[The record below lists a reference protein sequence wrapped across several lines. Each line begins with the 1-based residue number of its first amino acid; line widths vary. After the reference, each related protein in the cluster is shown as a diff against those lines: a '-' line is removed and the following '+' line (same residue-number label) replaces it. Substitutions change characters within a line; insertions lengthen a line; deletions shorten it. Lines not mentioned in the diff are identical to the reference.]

1 MKDFFSTIG
10 MDQQPVEYFF
20 GIYHLIYFLIFLLG
34 FVITFH
40 FLKKFDR
47 KKQDRIISIF
57 LIVILF
63 MKYSVEGIFIY
74 EYYNVFPA
82 LSKYAHPF
90 LDVNTFISFQLCGV
104 MNILL
109 PIVIWF
115 DIKPLKTFTFSTS
128 ILGGLAVVFYPVTV
142 LFGDPFIITMPMIR
156 SAVVHFF
163 LIFIPLFLIYRGD
176 VKIKGK
182 NWYQVAIG
190 ILSVAAWAMF
200 GNLFIDSEANNM
212 YLMVNPFLDGPVPI
226 LNQMPNGW
234 HVFTLAIAV
243 TIGYFIV
250 FQLAKLFSNLNIWFI
265 NKKNLN

>member
-10 MDQQPVEYFF
+10 MDQQPTEYFF
-20 GIYHLIYFLIFLLG
+20 GPYHLLYFFIFLLS
-34 FVITFH
+34 FALTFY
-40 FLKKFDR
+40 LLTKFNR
-47 KKQDRIISIF
+47 KWQNRIISIF
-57 LIVILF
+57 LILILF

-82 LSKYAHPF
+82 LSKYPHPF

-109 PIVIWF
+109 PIVVWF
-115 DIKPLKTFTFSTS
+115 DIKPLKTFTYLTS

-156 SAVVHFF
+156 SVVVHFF
-163 LIFIPLFLIYRGD
+163 LVLIPLFLIYRGD
-176 VKIKGK
+176 LKVKGK

-190 ILSVAAWAMF
+190 LLSVAAWAMI

-212 YLMVNPFLDGPVPI
+212 YLMVNPFLDGPIPV
-226 LNQMPNGW
+226 LNQTPNGW
-234 HVFTLAIAV
+234 HVFILAVAV
-243 TIGYFIV
+243 TFGYFIV
-250 FQLAKLFSNLNIWFI
+250 FQIAKLFENLNIWFI